1 MENHFGNM
9 VTNMKSRAPIVLV
22 PAWPA
27 FFLLIGWRVS
37 DHPLPLHLLPV
48 RLGILQH
55 VVVEGRRSARDGGE
69 EVVEEEGL
77 QHWNATHG

>member
-1 MENHFGNM
+1 
-9 VTNMKSRAPIVLV
+9 MKSRAPIVLV

-48 RLGILQH
+48 RLCIVKHVHH
-55 VVVEGRRSARDGGE
+55 VVVDRGVLLLRGE
-69 EVVEEEGL
+69 EVVQEERF
-77 QHWNATHG
+77 QHWDPSHGKARVVHLRL